1 MRSVISNP
9 RIEVPE
15 DVLSE
20 LDVEERRLS
29 GAARP
34 PTADALPE
42 EVKSELDREARV
54 ADEDLREQLV
64 EGQPPAA
71 AADDDRA
78 VTR

>member
-1 MRSVISNP
+1 MRTEISNP

-20 LDVEERRLS
+20 LDLEERRLA
-29 GAARP
+29 GPVLPA
-34 PTADALPE
+34 TADALPE

-54 ADEDLREQLV
+54 ADAALREQLV

-71 AADDDRA
+71 AADEERS
-78 VTR
+78 VTA